1 MGRPRDRSGAAGAG
15 VTAADGAGPK
25 ASPAPG
31 RIAGFLPARGS
42 FTWYCV
48 LAWHAALIPT
58 ILILL
63 AAHALFASAGADVET
78 LQKPARE
85 IAQRSVWITLIVA
98 PLVETAVLALLVSA
112 LARFIANPNVVAAI
126 CALAWGGLHAT
137 FYPLWFFGVV
147 WSFFVFSRGYL
158 AWRPVS
164 YKHAFG
170 AAAVPHALV
179 NSSALLLQFFS
190 KS

>member
-1 MGRPRDRSGAAGAG
+1 
-15 VTAADGAGPK
+15 VTSDAGPD
-25 ASPAPG
+25 

-42 FTWYCV
+42 FAFYCV
-48 LAWHAALIPT
+48 VAWHAALIPT

-63 AAHALFASAGADVET
+63 VAHAWFESSGVDVES

-85 IAQRSVWITLIVA
+85 IARRSVWITAIVA
-98 PLVETAVLALLVSA
+98 PVVETAVLALVVTA
-112 LARFIANPNVVAAI
+112 LARFIRNANVVAAI
-126 CALAWGGLHAT
+126 SALAWAGLHAA
-137 FYPLWFFGVV
+137 FYPMWFFGVV

-179 NSSALLLQFFS
+179 NSSALLMQFFS
-190 KS
+190 AR

>member
-1 MGRPRDRSGAAGAG
+1 
-15 VTAADGAGPK
+15 VT
-25 ASPAPG
+25 SPQGEGPG
-31 RIAGFLPARGS
+31 RVAGFLPARGS
-42 FTWYCV
+42 FAFYCV
-48 LAWHAALIPT
+48 VAWHVALIPT

-63 AAHALFASAGADVET
+63 AAHALFASAGADVDA

-85 IAQRSVWITLIVA
+85 IGQRSVWITLVAA
-98 PLVETAVLALLVSA
+98 PLVETCVLAVLVTA
-112 LARFIANPNVVAAI
+112 LARFIRGPNVVAAI
-126 CALAWGGLHAT
+126 SALAWGGLHAT
-137 FYPLWFFGVV
+137 FHPMWFFGVV

-179 NSSALLLQFFS
+179 NSSALLMQFLS

>member
-1 MGRPRDRSGAAGAG
+1 VSP
-15 VTAADGAGPK
+15 TPEGPE
-25 ASPAPG
+25 
-31 RIAGFLPARGS
+31 RVAGFLPARGS
-42 FTWYCV
+42 FAFYCV
-48 LAWHAALIPT
+48 VAWHVALIPT

-63 AAHALFASAGADVET
+63 AAHAVFSAAGADVDA

-85 IAQRSVWITLIVA
+85 IAQRSVWITLLVA
-98 PLVETAVLALLVSA
+98 PLVETAVLALLVTG
-112 LARFIANPNVVAAI
+112 LARFIRNPNVVAAI
-126 CALAWGGLHAT
+126 SALAWGGLHAT
-137 FYPLWFFGVV
+137 FYPMWFFGVV

-179 NSSALLLQFFS
+179 NASAMLMQFFS

>member
-1 MGRPRDRSGAAGAG
+1 VTSPR
-15 VTAADGAGPK
+15 GAGP
-25 ASPAPG
+25 G
-31 RIAGFLPARGS
+31 RVAGFLPARGS
-42 FTWYCV
+42 FVWYCI
-48 LAWHAALIPT
+48 LAWHVALIPT

-63 AAHALFASAGADVET
+63 AVHALFASAGVDVES

-85 IAQRSVWITLIVA
+85 IAQRSVWITLVA
-98 PLVETAVLALLVSA
+98 APVVETVVLSLLITG
-112 LARFIANPNVVAAI
+112 LARFIRNVNLVAAMS
-126 CALAWGGLHAT
+126 ALVWGALHAM
-137 FYPLWFFGVV
+137 FYPIWFFGVV

>member
-1 MGRPRDRSGAAGAG
+1 MTAPPGA
-15 VTAADGAGPK
+15 DPE
-25 ASPAPG
+25 

-42 FTWYCV
+42 FVWYCV

-63 AAHALFASAGADVET
+63 AAHSLFESAGVDVEA

-85 IAQRSVWITLIVA
+85 IARRSVWITLVAA
-98 PLVETAVLALLVSA
+98 PLVETVVLAVLVTG
-112 LARFIANPNVVAAI
+112 LARFIRNANLVAAI
-126 CALAWGGLHAT
+126 SALAWGGLHAM
-137 FYPLWFFGVV
+137 FYPMWFFGVA

>member
-1 MGRPRDRSGAAGAG
+1 MTSKDSL
-15 VTAADGAGPK
+15 
-25 ASPAPG
+25 APQ

-42 FTWYCV
+42 FAFYCV
-48 LAWHAALIPT
+48 VAWHVALVPT
-58 ILILL
+58 ILILI
-63 AAHALFASAGADVET
+63 AAHSMFSSAGVDVEA

-98 PLVETAVLALLVSA
+98 PLVETCVLALLVTG
-112 LARFIANPNVVAAI
+112 LARLSRNPNVVSSI
-126 CALAWGGLHAT
+126 SALAWGGLHAV
-137 FYPLWFFGVV
+137 FHPMWFFGVV

-179 NSSALLLQFFS
+179 NSSALLMQFLS
-190 KS
+190 KN

>member
-1 MGRPRDRSGAAGAG
+1 MTDAPSRVIDL
-15 VTAADGAGPK
+15 
-25 ASPAPG
+25 PAE
-31 RIAGFLPARGS
+31 RVAGFLPRRGS
-42 FTWYCV
+42 FLWYCV
-48 LAWHAALIPT
+48 LAWHVALIPT

-63 AAHALFASAGADVET
+63 AAHTLFAASGADVQA

-85 IAQRSVWITLIVA
+85 IAQRSLWITLVVA
-98 PLVETAVLALLVSA
+98 PLVETLILAVVVTL
-112 LARFIANPNVVAAI
+112 LARFIRNANLVAAI
-126 CALAWGGLHAT
+126 SALAWAGLHAT

-170 AAAVPHALV
+170 AAALPHALV
-179 NSSALLLQFFS
+179 NSSAMLLQFFA

>member
-1 MGRPRDRSGAAGAG
+1 VTSTRGAAPER
-15 VTAADGAGPK
+15 V
-25 ASPAPG
+25 
-31 RIAGFLPARGS
+31 AGFLPARGS
-42 FTWYCV
+42 FAFYCV
-48 LAWHAALIPT
+48 IAWHVALIPT

-63 AAHALFASAGADVET
+63 GAHAVFSSAGADVEA

-85 IAQRSVWITLIVA
+85 IAQRSVWITLLVA
-98 PLVETAVLALLVSA
+98 PLLETGVLALMVTG
-112 LARFIANPNVVAAI
+112 LARFIRNPNIVAAI
-126 CALAWGGLHAT
+126 SAVAWGGLHAA
-137 FYPLWFFGVV
+137 FHPMWFFGVV

-179 NSSALLLQFFS
+179 NSSALLMQFLS
-190 KS
+190 QSQL

>member
-1 MGRPRDRSGAAGAG
+1 VNSPEG
-15 VTAADGAGPK
+15 GPE
-25 ASPAPG
+25 
-31 RIAGFLPARGS
+31 RVAGFLPARGS
-42 FTWYCV
+42 FAFYCV
-48 LAWHAALIPT
+48 VAWHVALVPT

-63 AAHALFASAGADVET
+63 AAHAILSSAGADVDA

-85 IAQRSVWITLIVA
+85 IEQRSVWITLVVA
-98 PLVETAVLALLVSA
+98 PLVETCVLALVVTG
-112 LARFIANPNVVAAI
+112 LARIFRNPNVVAAI
-126 CALAWGGLHAT
+126 SALAWGGLHAA
-137 FYPLWFFGVV
+137 FHPMWFFGVV

-179 NSSALLLQFFS
+179 NASALLMQVLS

>member
-1 MGRPRDRSGAAGAG
+1 M
-15 VTAADGAGPK
+15 T
-25 ASPAPG
+25 SPASVVPE
-31 RIAGFLPARGS
+31 RIAGFLPQRGS
-42 FTWYCV
+42 FTYYCV
-48 LAWHAALIPT
+48 IAWHAALIPT

-63 AAHALFASAGADVET
+63 AAHALFASAGADVEA

-85 IAQRSVWITLIVA
+85 IARRSVWITLVVA
-98 PLVETAVLALLVSA
+98 PLVETVVLALLVTA
-112 LARFIANPNVVAAI
+112 LARFIRNVNLVAAI
-126 CALAWGGLHAT
+126 SALAWGGLHAM
-137 FYPLWFFGVV
+137 FYPMWFFGVV

-179 NSSALLLQFFS
+179 NSSALLLQFLS

>member
-1 MGRPRDRSGAAGAG
+1 MSSAG
-15 VTAADGAGPK
+15 
-25 ASPAPG
+25 SPAPD
-31 RIAGFLPARGS
+31 RIAGFLPQRGS
-42 FTWYCV
+42 FAIYCV
-48 LAWHAALIPT
+48 VAWHVALIPT

-63 AAHALFASAGADVET
+63 AAHAVFSSAGVDVDA

-85 IAQRSVWITLIVA
+85 IAQRSVWITLVVA
-98 PLVETAVLALLVSA
+98 PLVETVVLALAVTV
-112 LARFIANPNVVAAI
+112 LARFILNPTIVAAI
-126 CALAWGGLHAT
+126 SALAWAGLHAA
-137 FYPLWFFGVV
+137 FYPMWFFGVV

-158 AWRPVS
+158 AWRAVS

-179 NSSALLLQFFS
+179 NASALLLQFFS

>member
-1 MGRPRDRSGAAGAG
+1 VSS
-15 VTAADGAGPK
+15 PK
-25 ASPAPG
+25 SAVPE
-31 RIAGFLPARGS
+31 RVAGFLPARGS
-42 FTWYCV
+42 FTYYCV
-48 LAWHAALIPT
+48 IAWHVALIPQ
-58 ILILL
+58 ILIVL
-63 AAHALFASAGADVET
+63 AAHAVFSSAGVDVEA

-85 IAQRSVWITLIVA
+85 IAQRSVWITLVVA
-98 PLVETAVLALLVSA
+98 PLVETAVLAVLVTA
-112 LARFIANPNVVAAI
+112 LARFIRNPNVVAAI
-126 CALAWGGLHAT
+126 SALAWAGLHAT
-137 FYPLWFFGVV
+137 FYPMWFFGVV

-179 NSSALLLQFFS
+179 NSSALLMQFFS

>member
-1 MGRPRDRSGAAGAG
+1 MSANAAQ
-15 VTAADGAGPK
+15 
-25 ASPAPG
+25 PA
-31 RIAGFLPARGS
+31 RVAGFLPARGS
-42 FTWYCV
+42 FIWYCV
-48 LAWHAALIPT
+48 LAWHVALLPT
-58 ILILL
+58 IALVL
-63 AAHALFASAGADVET
+63 AAHALVASAGADVES

-85 IAQRSVWITLIVA
+85 IAARSVWITLVVA
-98 PLVETAVLALLVSA
+98 PLIETAVLALVVTLLARWIRNANLVAAISA
-112 LARFIANPNVVAAI
+112 LAWA
-126 CALAWGGLHAT
+126 GLHAT
-137 FYPLWFFGVV
+137 FHPLWFFGVV

-179 NSSALLLQFFS
+179 NASALLLQFFS